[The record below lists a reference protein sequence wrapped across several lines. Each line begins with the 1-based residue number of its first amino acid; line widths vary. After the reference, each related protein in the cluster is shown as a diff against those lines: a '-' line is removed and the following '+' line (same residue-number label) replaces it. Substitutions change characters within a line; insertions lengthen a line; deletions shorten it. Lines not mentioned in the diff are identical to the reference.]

1 LIKLSAMK
9 RFFIAILSLIFFS
22 SLSIVDSFAAKK
34 LLFEKAPKEL
44 SSFSSIRNAV
54 FAPSK
59 NSNNVGR
66 ALVISPTCDG
76 LRSDGK
82 TNGDYRAWIKFF
94 VNEGYTVLM
103 LDHYNQRNIDGPSN
117 GCGMDYKRKLITN
130 YDLPIDVLDAVEHLS
145 VMPGVDKN
153 KIFAIGFSLGTMAN
167 AYVASK
173 NWYETF
179 GDKRLRPRAAGGLYG
194 ACLMG
199 PAKRVL
205 NTDVDIPVFWLMGSK
220 DIETPPSDC
229 LPIIKGIE
237 DRKETKIYWHIY
249 EGATHCWDC
258 ASKNGHSRYMPWNG
272 KTTTYIYNSK
282 YAKDSMQR
290 ALDFFNS
297 FK

>member
-1 LIKLSAMK
+1 MK

-82 TNGDYRAWIKFF
+82 TNGDYIAWIKFF

-117 GCGMDYKRKLITN
+117 
-130 YDLPIDVLDAVEHLS
+130 
-145 VMPGVDKN
+145 
-153 KIFAIGFSLGTMAN
+153 
-167 AYVASK
+167 
-173 NWYETF
+173 
-179 GDKRLRPRAAGGLYG
+179 
-194 ACLMG
+194 
-199 PAKRVL
+199 
-205 NTDVDIPVFWLMGSK
+205 
-220 DIETPPSDC
+220 
-229 LPIIKGIE
+229 
-237 DRKETKIYWHIY
+237 
-249 EGATHCWDC
+249 
-258 ASKNGHSRYMPWNG
+258 
-272 KTTTYIYNSK
+272 
-282 YAKDSMQR
+282 
-290 ALDFFNS
+290 
-297 FK
+297 